1 MNIEKLKDQFYEERS
16 NYFNKYQ
23 KLYSEYCENNEYTN
37 KIQNENIQAI
47 SFNAYLKNCPK
58 CNADKSVLCQ
68 PKLKIFDEHPFL
80 NVNSTLF

>member
-23 KLYSEYCENNEYTN
+23 KLYSEYCE
-37 KIQNENIQAI
+37 
-47 SFNAYLKNCPK
+47 
-58 CNADKSVLCQ
+58 DKSVLCQ